1 MTGVAVKGKD
11 KAGGRQDKQAHEW
24 FRLNGDPVV
33 TVGDTVEGHDND
45 PPHQPAPVMVEGEDW
60 FTLNGVPVCRAE
72 HKASCGHATT
82 GRQWFRLVRADSPY
96 RDYIESAGDP
106 CNIEHIP
113 WIMRANDWHL
123 GAKLMDQ
130 WFERAASN
138 VKVPKDSDTTSVTM
152 DFVLQ
157 LDEARV
163 AYDELMNE
171 ALWSVPNGSPKQ
183 SPIHRLCSNLSKRG
197 FLTNEPKS
205 FDFEFPVW
213 NIKEQKHQIDNRK
226 VRDYYYGSNELI
238 YDKHGAALGVF
249 ELFLVVAGE
258 VRPLSGGS
266 YEVRILKKGVFMEDQ
281 YDFEGRQ
288 YLGYWNIENHTAS
301 PLPSIGSGCPW
312 WVDNG
317 SFRSWRDRNNL
328 GGDYYIYSDLR
339 QVTLDSPYIFTC
351 SPVS

>member
-11 KAGGRQDKQAHEW
+11 RAGGKQDQQANGW
-24 FRLNGDPVV
+24 FRINGDPIV
-33 TVGDTVEGHDND
+33 TVGDTVEAHH
-45 PPHQPAPVMVEGEDW
+45 PHGPATMVEGEDW
-60 FTLNGVPVCRAE
+60 FRVGGRPVCRAE
-72 HKASCGHATT
+72 HKSSCGHATT
-82 GRQWFRLVRADSPY
+82 GRQWFRLIGKNSPY

-113 WIMRANDWHL
+113 WIMRANGWHE

-130 WFERAASN
+130 WFELGASS

-152 DFVLQ
+152 DFVLE

-171 ALWSVPNGSPKQ
+171 ALWSVPNGNPKRR
-183 SPIHRLCSNLSKRG
+183 PIDRLCSSLAKRG
-197 FLTNEPKS
+197 LLTTEPAV

-213 NIKEQKHQIDNRK
+213 NIKEQNHQIDSRK
-226 VRDYYYGSNELI
+226 IRDYYYGSNEFI

-258 VRPLSGGS
+258 VRPVWGGH
-266 YEVRILKKGVFMEDQ
+266 EVKILKKGVFMEDQ

-288 YLGYWNIENHTAS
+288 YLGYWNVENHIAS
-301 PLPSIGSGCPW
+301 ALPSGRSGCAW

-317 SFRSWRDRNNL
+317 SFRSWRERNNK
-328 GGDYYIYSDLR
+328 GGDYSS
-339 QVTLDSPYIFTC
+339 TLT
-351 SPVS
+351 